1 MKSHLDLDDHDLN
14 ILRSLQENADFSMAE
29 LGEKVGLSHTPCW
42 RRIKRLEAEGIIRKR
57 VTLLNPQI
65 LNLGVTVHA
74 YLVIKHHDETSL
86 NAFETAVSDV
96 AEIVECYATSGE
108 KDYVLKIVVEDVE
121 HYEKFLKQTLVH
133 LPNVAS
139 VNSTFA
145 LKQVKYTTQ
154 LPL

>member
-1 MKSHLDLDDHDLN
+1 MTPYIDLDDHDLN
-14 ILRSLQENADFSMAE
+14 ILRTLQENADFSMAE
-29 LGEKVGLSHTPCW
+29 LGAKVGLSHTPCW
-42 RRIKRLEAEGIIRKR
+42 RRIKRLETEGVIRSR

-74 YLVIKHHDETSL
+74 YLVIKHHDEASL
-86 NAFETAVSDV
+86 NAFETAVADV
-96 AEIVECYATSGE
+96 PEIVECYATSGE
-108 KDYVLKIVVEDVE
+108 KDYLLKIVVENVE